1 VRDVLEV
8 SLERRQ
14 EAHVVLGLHEERA
27 EVLTQVLERVV
38 DAAVDVHEALDSR
51 CLELLVQRA
60 ERSAPFAPVV
70 DLRQRTVALT
80 PRAIKIN
87 DKIGY
92 DTRCYFNE
100 RSIADMSQLNLP
112 HGDDN

>member
-1 VRDVLEV
+1 MRDVLEV

-51 CLELLVQRA
+51 RLELLVQRA
-60 ERSAPFAPVV
+60 ERSATFAPVV

-80 PRAIKIN
+80 PR
-87 DKIGY
+87 DYDQRY
-92 DTRCYFNE
+92 DTIRDAILTCA
-100 RSIADMSQLNLP
+100 RKP
-112 HGDDN
+112 T